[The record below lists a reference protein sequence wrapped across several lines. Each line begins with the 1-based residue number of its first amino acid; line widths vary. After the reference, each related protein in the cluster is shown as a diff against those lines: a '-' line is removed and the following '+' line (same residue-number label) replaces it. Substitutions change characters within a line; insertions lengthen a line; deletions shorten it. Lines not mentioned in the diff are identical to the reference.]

1 MTLNLKYNEDDLLL
15 KIFNSRDGFVFR
27 IIYYHYFNEFHLY
40 SSSLYVNGSINLLN
54 IVLDTFMCVWRNKRM
69 VFNVGS
75 KLKSFITIAIK
86 NCYMYAE
93 EIASMLDKNVRPVDN
108 TKQRAIFIL
117 KQRLLKDRRF
127 LIFSYFNIV

>member
-40 SSSLYVNGSINLLN
+40 SSSLYVNGSINLFN
-54 IVLDTFMCVWRNKRM
+54 IVLDAFMCVGRNKRM
-69 VFNVGS
+69 VFKVISN
-75 KLKSFITIAIK
+75 LKFFITIAIK
-86 NCYMYAE
+86 NRYMYTE
-93 EIASMLDKNVRPVDN
+93 EIASMLDKNVRPVDS
-108 TKQRAIFIL
+108 TKQCAIFIL
-117 KQRLLKDRRF
+117 KQRLLKDRLF